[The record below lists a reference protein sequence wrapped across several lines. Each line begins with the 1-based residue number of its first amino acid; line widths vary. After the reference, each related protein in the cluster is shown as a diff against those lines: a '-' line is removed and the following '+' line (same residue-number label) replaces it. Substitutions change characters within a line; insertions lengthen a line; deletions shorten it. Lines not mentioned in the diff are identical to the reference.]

1 MWIPDWTRR
10 DRTHLYVIPREKY
23 REQEFLT
30 NALTPSAIV
39 VDWREDFLETA
50 RPTQKRLS
58 LTIEDEKKRLK
69 RIGESDKRIFSVI
82 NTEYMLARFDEEQR
96 RQFWIS
102 LWNDYPHLNGILLF
116 CVLDAPTLL
125 PDKLTLEN
133 WRKDGRLFYA
143 EDLK

>member
-143 EDLK
+143 ADLK